1 MVETMN
7 IGLYLNMNKI
17 LKIYIIESK
26 HQALA
31 AYVWLF
37 TGVCILK
44 VQLVLLIKKK
54 RPFMF
59 CI

>member
-31 AYVWLF
+31 AYVLAF
-37 TGVCILK
+37 HRSLHLENAACV
-44 VQLVLLIKKK
+44 VDFKK
-54 RPFMF
+54 RPFMI